1 MSFFIQSLFI
11 VIPIFIILIVL
22 EIIVAKKMKIKINN
36 PVDIISSLSSGITN
50 IAKDGLKFGVLIIS
64 YSWLVK
70 HITILK
76 IEPIWLAIIIAF
88 IVQDFSGY
96 WLHRMNHRI
105 NIFWNRHIIHHS
117 SEEFNLSCALRQE
130 ISTIVRFGAIFML
143 PAALLGI
150 SPTIFA
156 VLGPIHLFM
165 QFWYHTRLINKMGL
179 LETIFVTPSH
189 HRVHHAINTK
199 YMDKNYGQILIIW
212 DKFFGTFQPEL
223 KEEKPVY
230 GIIRPAN
237 TWNPIIINYKHFW
250 QLLKDAYYTKT
261 WKDKLR
267 IWFMPTGWRPKD
279 VEDLFPI
286 KSTRNSKSQIKYQT
300 NNSRKLILW
309 SFFQLFIS
317 GSLMLLMFSIA
328 SKISNITLFCLAFF
342 LILNVFSYTSMLD
355 GRKKI
360 SIITDLIKLAFILYI
375 ILTQDFNSDIFLESY
390 IIIFGTYAV
399 ISTLATIY
407 FTKSEPQLNIS

>member
-286 KSTRNSKSQIKYQT
+286 KSTRDSKSQIKYQT

-390 IIIFGTYAV
+390 IIIFATYAV

>member
-375 ILTQDFNSDIFLESY
+375 ILTQNFNSDIF
-390 IIIFGTYAV
+390 FGTYF
-399 ISTLATIY
+399 IIFSY
-407 FTKSEPQLNIS
+407 FSSFFNFGTNIFY

>member
-11 VIPIFIILIVL
+11 AIPIFMVLIGI
-22 EIIVAKKMKIKINN
+22 EIAVAKKMRIKVNN
-36 PVDIISSLSSGITN
+36 PADMISSLSSGITN

-64 YSWLVK
+64 YSWLVQ
-70 HITILK
+70 HITIYKL
-76 IEPIWLAIIIAF
+76 EPIWLAILIAF

-96 WLHRMNHRI
+96 WLHRMNHRV

-130 ISTIVRFGAIFML
+130 ISALVRFGAIFMI
-143 PAALLGI
+143 PGALLGI

-165 QFWYHTRLINKMGL
+165 QFWYHTRIINKMGW
-179 LETIFVTPSH
+179 LEKFIVTPSH
-189 HRVHHAINTK
+189 HRVHHAINSK

-212 DKFFGTFQPEL
+212 DKLFGTFQNEIE
-223 KEEKPVY
+223 KEKPVF

-250 QLLKDAYYTKT
+250 QLLKDAYYTKK
-261 WKDKLR
+261 WSDKLR

-279 VEDLFPI
+279 VENLYPI
-286 KSTRNSKSQIKYQT
+286 HSTPDFRIQIKYQT
-300 NNSRKLILW
+300 KNSYPLIVW
-309 SFFQLFIS
+309 SFLQLFIT

-328 SKISNITLFCLAFF
+328 STISNITLFCLAFF

-355 GRKKI
+355 GRMKV
-360 SIITDLIKLAFILYI
+360 SIIADLIKLSFIFYI
-375 ILTQDFNSDIFLESY
+375 MLSQDSKSEQFLESS
-390 IIIFGTYAV
+390 FVFFASYAV
-399 ISTLATIY
+399 ISTLGTIY
-407 FTKSEPQLNIS
+407 FTKSEPRLKIS

>member
-1 MSFFIQSLFI
+1 
-11 VIPIFIILIVL
+11 
-22 EIIVAKKMKIKINN
+22 MKIKINN

-179 LETIFVTPSH
+179 LEKIFVTPSH

-390 IIIFGTYAV
+390 IIIFATYAV

>member
-96 WLHRMNHRI
+96 WLHRMNHRV

-179 LETIFVTPSH
+179 LEKIFVTPSH

-286 KSTRNSKSQIKYQT
+286 KSTRDSKSQIKYQT

>member
-179 LETIFVTPSH
+179 LEKIFVTPSH

-250 QLLKDAYYTKT
+250 QLLKDAYYTKK

-279 VEDLFPI
+279 VEALFPI
-286 KSTRNSKSQIKYQT
+286 KSIRDSKSQIKYQT

>member
-286 KSTRNSKSQIKYQT
+286 KSIRDSKSQIKYQT

-342 LILNVFSYTSMLD
+342 LILNVFSYT
-355 GRKKI
+355 
-360 SIITDLIKLAFILYI
+360 
-375 ILTQDFNSDIFLESY
+375 
-390 IIIFGTYAV
+390 
-399 ISTLATIY
+399 
-407 FTKSEPQLNIS
+407 